1 MNRRAQNNN
10 LPENRE
16 IQNRFTAYVQVA
28 MRNTRSTYYSRKMA
42 REARETVCDDTDDFE
57 ITDSGD
63 IQDAVFSLNMD
74 RIRGITQ
81 SGRERR

>member
-42 REARETVCDDTDDFE
+42 REARETVCDETDDFF
-57 ITDSGD
+57 DHR
-63 IQDAVFSLNMD
+63 L
-74 RIRGITQ
+74 R
-81 SGRERR
+81 